1 MTHPSTQTK
10 STADV
15 LARFNQAFLQHDP
28 SLLPALI
35 ADDCVVEKS
44 NPTPE
49 STHYVGRAACLASW
63 QDIAVRRDGHFHVE
77 EVMVMGEIGII
88 FWSYRTG
95 IEPAD
100 TLRAINVM
108 RVRDGLIVEGRG
120 YVKTRQAVAA

>member
-1 MTHPSTQTK
+1 MTHTSLQSD

-35 ADDCVVEKS
+35 AEDCVVEKS

-49 STHYVGRAACLASW
+49 STHHLGREACLASW
-63 QDIAVRRDGHFHVE
+63 QGIAANRSGHFNVE
-77 EVMVMGEIGII
+77 EVMVMGEVGII

-95 IEPAD
+95 PESAD
-100 TLRAINVM
+100 TLRAVNVM
-108 RVRDGLIVEGRG
+108 RVRNGLIVEGRG
-120 YVKTRQAVAA
+120 YVKTRLSVAA